1 VFADVAA
8 QNLCFVLLLM
18 PSLSTNPST
27 EVASVN
33 QISMT
38 ADEQQRPLDLERQSE
53 SEKHVAS
60 VPRFVRRNLP
70 YFQSKNKLNVHHN
83 QGFKI
88 IWLVRH
94 DWFHVLL
101 RMKGWIS
108 TTFLL
113 TIWTIMLLI
122 FAAIYV
128 WYDNKDPGVTC
139 GLGPPGEPIQ
149 FGPAFAFSL
158 ETCTTG
164 E

>member
-1 VFADVAA
+1 
-8 QNLCFVLLLM
+8 M
-18 PSLSTNPST
+18 SLSTDTSKDA
-27 EVASVN
+27 ASAAAKTNVD
-33 QISMT
+33 QTKSMQV
-38 ADEQQRPLDLERQSE
+38 EGHPHSQSPQQRPFDLEQQAE
-53 SEKHVAS
+53 SEKHMTS
-60 VPRFVRRNLP
+60 IPRLVHRGLP
-70 YFQSKNKLNVHHN
+70 YFQSKNKVNVYHN
-83 QGFKI
+83 KGINIFR
-88 IWLVRH
+88 LVRY

-101 RMKGWIS
+101 RTPAFIS
-108 TTFLL
+108 IPILL